1 MAAAAIEKLPQLKSA
16 TDGLKEMSD
25 NERSGF
31 ISLVSRYLSGD
42 AQHIEWS
49 KIQTPTDEIVIP
61 YDKMANVSEDASETK
76 YLLDKL
82 VVLKLNGGLGT
93 TMGCTGPKSVI
104 EVRDGLTFLDLIVI
118 QIENLNNRYG
128 CKVPLVLMNSFN
140 THDDT
145 QKIVEKYTNS
155 NVDIHTFNQSKYPRV
170 VADEFV
176 PWPSKG
182 KTDKDG
188 WYPPGHG
195 DVFPS
200 LMNSGKLDA
209 FISQGKEYVFVAN
222 SDNLGA
228 VVDLKILKHL
238 IQNKNEYCMEVTPKT
253 LADVK
258 GGTLISYEG
267 KVQLLEIAQVPDEHV
282 NEFKSIEKF
291 KIFNTNNLWVNLKAI
306 KKLVEAAALK
316 MEIIPNPKEVDGV
329 KVLQLETA
337 AGAAIRFF
345 ENAIGVNVPR
355 SRFLP
360 VKATSDLLL
369 VQSDLYTLVD
379 GFVARNKARTNP
391 TNPAIELGPEFKKVA
406 SFLGRFKSIPSIVEL
421 DSLKVSGDVWFG
433 SGVVLKRKVSV
444 KANAGTK
451 LEIPDNAV
459 VENKPKFQLS
469 VALLRSC
476 SLEKIPSFLVYQKN
490 LRLVDLSSNKLS
502 GHIPT
507 WLLAN
512 NSELE
517 LLEIAQVPDEHVN
530 EFKSIEKF
538 KIFNTNNLWVNLKTI
553 KKLMEA
559 DALKMEIIP
568 NPKEVD
574 GVKVLQLETAAG
586 AAIRFFENAIGVNV
600 PRSRFL
606 PVKATSDLLLVQSDL
621 YTLVDGF
628 VTWNKARTNPT
639 NPAIELGPEFKKGTK
654 ASPSSRV
661 EETSDT
667 QIQFNDYAPKVRK
680 PYIITKERERWTDEE
695 HYKFVEALKL
705 HGRAWRRIQGHV
717 GTKTAVQ
724 IRSHAQKFFSK
735 VAREATGG
743 SNGSSVEPIVI
754 PPPRPKRRP
763 MHPYP
768 RKLGNE
774 GDQASRSV
782 SPSERDNQSPTSVL
796 SPVGSEALDSSD
808 SHSPDRS
815 LPPVSSASPQAALAS
830 TSNAPEELETLKLEL
845 FPRERS
851 IKEPTKKSLKL
862 FGKIVLVS
870 DSDMSS
876 SLTTSTAYCKSP
888 IQPLPQEELLSCWI
902 QVPPRKEEVEN
913 RCLDSEKAFQNEG
926 SSTGSNTGSVDDTGH
941 TDKSSEPETMVCQ
954 WEFKPS
960 ERSAFSELRRETSE
974 SNSRGFSP
982 YKKRKT
988 VIEAAQE
995 EIRLYL

>member
-31 ISLVSRYLSGD
+31 INLVSRYLSGE

-49 KIQTPTDEIVIP
+49 KIQTPTDEIVVP

-118 QIENLNNRYG
+118 QIENLNNKYG

-306 KKLVEAAALK
+306 KKLVEA
-316 MEIIPNPKEVDGV
+316 
-329 KVLQLETA
+329 
-337 AGAAIRFF
+337 
-345 ENAIGVNVPR
+345 
-355 SRFLP
+355 
-360 VKATSDLLL
+360 
-369 VQSDLYTLVD
+369 
-379 GFVARNKARTNP
+379 
-391 TNPAIELGPEFKKVA
+391 
-406 SFLGRFKSIPSIVEL
+406 
-421 DSLKVSGDVWFG
+421 
-433 SGVVLKRKVSV
+433 
-444 KANAGTK
+444 
-451 LEIPDNAV
+451 
-459 VENKPKFQLS
+459 
-469 VALLRSC
+469 
-476 SLEKIPSFLVYQKN
+476 
-490 LRLVDLSSNKLS
+490 
-502 GHIPT
+502 
-507 WLLAN
+507 
-512 NSELE
+512 
-517 LLEIAQVPDEHVN
+517 
-530 EFKSIEKF
+530 
-538 KIFNTNNLWVNLKTI
+538 
-553 KKLMEA
+553 

-628 VTWNKARTNPT
+628 VTRNKARTNPT
-639 NPAIELGPEFKKGTK
+639 NPAIELGPEFKKGTE
-654 ASPSSRV
+654 ASV

-667 QIQFNDYAPKVRK
+667 KIQFNDYAPKVRK

-743 SNGSSVEPIVI
+743 SNVSSLEPIVI

-768 RKLGNE
+768 RKLGNK
-774 GDQASRSV
+774 GDHT
-782 SPSERDNQSPTSVL
+782 ERDNSSPTSVL
-796 SPVGSEALDSSD
+796 SPVGSLD
-808 SHSPDRS
+808 SHSPNRS
-815 LPPVSSASPQAALAS
+815 LSPVSFASPQAALAT

-845 FPRERS
+845 FPRERLVNRESS
-851 IKEPTKKSLKL
+851 IKEPTKQSLKL

-876 SLTTSTAYCKSP
+876 SLTTYCKSP
-888 IQPLPQEELLSCWI
+888 TQPLPWKLSMVIDPQEEPSSCWI
-902 QVPPRKEEVEN
+902 QVPPKQEEVEN
-913 RCLDSEKAFQNEG
+913 RCLDSEKAVQNEG

-941 TDKSSEPETMVCQ
+941 TDKSSEPEAMVSQ
-954 WEFKPS
+954 WEFTPS
-960 ERSAFSELRRETSE
+960 ERSVFSELTRVTSE
-974 SNSRGFSP
+974 SNSRGFCP
-982 YKKRKT
+982 YKKRKMIT
-988 VIEAAQE
+988 EAEQD
-995 EIRLYL
+995 IRLCL

>member
-31 ISLVSRYLSGD
+31 ISLVSRYLSGE

-49 KIQTPTDEIVIP
+49 KIQTPTDEIVVP

-306 KKLVEAAALK
+306 KKLVEADALK

-433 SGVVLKRKVSV
+433 SGVVLKGKVSV

-538 KIFNTNNLWVNLKTI
+538 KIFNTNNLWVNLKAI
-553 KKLMEA
+553 KKLVEA

-600 PRSRFL
+600 PRSCFL

-628 VTWNKARTNPT
+628 VTRNKARTNPT